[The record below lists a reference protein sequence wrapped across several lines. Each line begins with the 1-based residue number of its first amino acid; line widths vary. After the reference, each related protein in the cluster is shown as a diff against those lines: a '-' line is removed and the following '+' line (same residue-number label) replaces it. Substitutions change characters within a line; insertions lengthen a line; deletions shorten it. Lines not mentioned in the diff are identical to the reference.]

1 RERVAGQRESLIDRE
16 PSRVLNLVR
25 FESKPV
31 GLEMTLV
38 HEAQRVRRF
47 SRKTRDVDIEETVEP
62 DFGPDLLHRFPLRS
76 GLRPFPVVHEAAGNV
91 PVPFRI
97 SSNRLHHQH
106 TRSLREDDFGDA
118 TDHRRVDGALH
129 EWVDVRPFEH
139 GVPSHP
145 LFRMMVEPRG
155 ALQHTIL
162 AEVHDAIRIRPE
174 WKALVGPWESVLAAF
189 PDEENLTVRLDEH
202 VPAAPLLGHS
212 SQPCPW
218 AVLNA
223 HGEQGRSVEVS
234 HELSARSRRR
244 RGAARSSRSYAGP
257 SPTSRCT
264 SGSRPSPRTGL
275 CGPRRLSKGRC
286 P

>member
-1 RERVAGQRESLIDRE
+1 
-16 PSRVLNLVR
+16 
-25 FESKPV
+25 
-31 GLEMTLV
+31 MTLV

-47 SRKTRDVDIEETVEP
+47 SRKTRDVDIEETVER

-76 GLRPFPVVHEAAGNV
+76 GLRPLPVVHEAAGDV

-97 SSNRLHHQH
+97 SSNRLHHQY

-129 EWVDVRPFEH
+129 EWVDIRPFEH

-145 LFRMMVEPRG
+145 LFRLMAEPRS
-155 ALQHTIL
+155 ALHDTIL

-174 WKALVGPWESVLAAF
+174 WKALVGPRESVLAAF
-189 PDEENLTVRLDEH
+189 PDEEDLTVRLDEH

-223 HGEQGRSVEVS
+223 HGKRGRSVKVS
-234 HELSARSRRR
+234 HELSTRSRPR
-244 RGAARSSRSYAGP
+244 RGAAQSSRSSAGP
-257 SPTSRCT
+257 SPIARCT
-264 SGSRPSPRTGL
+264 YGSPPSLRTGL
-275 CGPRRLSKGRC
+275 CGPHRHAKCRC